1 MYTPK
6 PIDTAGV
13 ELPANLRKLTERL
26 AENAHDNWAR
36 QRMKEGWTYGPRRD
50 DNAKKHPDLVPYADL
65 PESER
70 DYDRTMAIETIK
82 VILASGYRIEAI

>member
-1 MYTPK
+1 
-6 PIDTAGV
+6 
-13 ELPANLRKLTERL
+13 
-26 AENAHDNWAR
+26 
-36 QRMKEGWTYGPRRD
+36 MKEGWRYGPKRD
-50 DNAKKHPDLVPYADL
+50 DNAKKHPDLVPYRDL